1 MQSSEE
7 RTERPCVLIV
17 EDDDDS
23 REILGEWVSSFGYR
37 QLRASNAQEA
47 IEHVEQSR
55 PDLALIDL
63 GLPGI
68 DGFDVARHLRAAVG
82 ESIHLVALTGYCD
95 GASRRSANAAGF
107 DDFLVKPILPEA
119 LETLLREA
127 VA

>member
-1 MQSSEE
+1 MQPIADPA
-7 RTERPCVLIV
+7 ERPCVLIV

-23 REILGEWVSSFGYR
+23 REILGVLVSSFGYR
-37 QLRASNAQEA
+37 QMSASNAREA
-47 IEHVEQSR
+47 MEQVEQSR

-82 ESIHLVALTGYCD
+82 RIHLIALTGYCD
-95 GASRRSANAAGF
+95 GASRQSANAAGF

-119 LETLLREA
+119 LETLLRQA